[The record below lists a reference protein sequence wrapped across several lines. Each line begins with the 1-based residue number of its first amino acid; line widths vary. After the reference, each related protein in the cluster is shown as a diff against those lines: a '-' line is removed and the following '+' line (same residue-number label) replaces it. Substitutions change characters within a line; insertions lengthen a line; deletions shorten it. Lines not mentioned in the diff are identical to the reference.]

1 MKATNFASKQAAI
14 LLSIFA
20 LNACFDSDSATGNVP
35 ADSDTAMECTA
46 KKIEGGSDFE
56 FICNGTVVGSIG
68 NLAES
73 SCKFEELGDSTGYEI
88 ICGSDTVGTFYGSLA
103 DTIPTTDST
112 TANPAKCSEGDLF
125 LQATPAKKYVCFHE
139 IWKAADSLDVLTI
152 WAYDTYGI
160 ACNDSNKGEIIQGKI
175 SGLDKVCKSSGWA
188 SPNQADYAM
197 EGQKC
202 TAENEGKIEESKIS
216 EEYYKCE
223 NGSWIQSYRLDYDT
237 QDKTCDES
245 NEGEIIEVNHYK
257 SYVHYITSTNY
268 YKCSQNNWQYL
279 SLLER
284 DIYEGMI
291 CDSSNIGKM
300 EIGPYSNIAYVCQKN
315 GWEEL
320 VSEMSWYGNDSEFRV
335 KTEYNQYSENAGGWF
350 VYSDSSLGGNSRIKW
365 PVETGNEYDDKA
377 LDPVIEHCNGLCGE
391 FVLGDSLHFN
401 DSSYQKPFIGV
412 GFNVTDSDT
421 VGGDITGWGGISIA
435 YSGPAA
441 IIELV
446 PENEKNYLES
456 DNYFA
461 NIPRQGSIN
470 AIKIS
475 WNDFNSWASLDSQTE
490 VPLNEFL
497 KKVVAI
503 RIYTQL
509 EPGSIESF
517 KIMAIGSYNT
527 PVYY

>member
-1 MKATNFASKQAAI
+1 MERIAKMMKKSSLGRIPNKEEYLKLFMGSPHLGVSQNSGEDDFSSNAKEDLSRIKAA
-14 LLSIFA
+14 
-20 LNACFDSDSATGNVP
+20 
-35 ADSDTAMECTA
+35 
-46 KKIEGGSDFE
+46 
-56 FICNGTVVGSIG
+56 
-68 NLAES
+68 
-73 SCKFEELGDSTGYEI
+73 YE
-88 ICGSDTVGTFYGSLA
+88 
-103 DTIPTTDST
+103 
-112 TANPAKCSEGDLF
+112 
-125 LQATPAKKYVCFHE
+125 QATKTREFEIKLYWERAKYFWAFIISIYV
-139 IWKAADSLDVLTI
+139 
-152 WAYDTYGI
+152 AYY
-160 ACNDSNKGEIIQGKI
+160 N
-175 SGLDKVCKSSGWA
+175 V
-188 SPNQADYAM
+188 
-197 EGQKC
+197 
-202 TAENEGKIEESKIS
+202 
-216 EEYYKCE
+216 
-223 NGSWIQSYRLDYDT
+223 
-237 QDKTCDES
+237 
-245 NEGEIIEVNHYK
+245 
-257 SYVHYITSTNY
+257 
-268 YKCSQNNWQYL
+268 
-279 SLLER
+279 
-284 DIYEGMI
+284 
-291 CDSSNIGKM
+291 
-300 EIGPYSNIAYVCQKN
+300 
-315 GWEEL
+315 L
-320 VSEMSWYGNDSEFRV
+320 VSIH
-335 KTEYNQYSENAGGWF
+335 GGWF